1 MRSGAEGSTRSRFA
15 ETLNAWTNP
24 DADEALRKRYPYPP
38 ELAEYYLF
46 RMGYDERAQRR
57 MSRAFKQKM
66 LIAQSIVD
74 AQERRQVA
82 KLTAAH
88 LASILAGRVI

>member
-1 MRSGAEGSTRSRFA
+1 
-15 ETLNAWTNP
+15 
-24 DADEALRKRYPYPP
+24 
-38 ELAEYYLF
+38 
-46 RMGYDERAQRR
+46 MGYDERAQRR